1 VAKLDRLLNLVAAL
15 LDTTVPLTAEELRE
29 RVPGYPQGAD
39 AFHRSFE
46 RDKDDLRELGIPVET
61 VVVEHHEQPRSAY
74 TIQRSRYEL
83 RDPGFELDE
92 LAAIH
97 LAATTIQLEGL
108 DPDDVEEGLRKLGGL
123 GAPPEGAAAPVGA
136 LPVPDS
142 LLDLFVAV
150 LERRQ
155 VGFRYSGA
163 QRTVQPHRLQFE
175 RGRWYVTGHDPDRGD
190 RRSFRLDRIDGP
202 VISGEAGTFARP
214 DEVRGVRLRPWELG
228 EGPATTATVLFDP
241 GVAKSVLVEHPDLRV
256 VERRDDGSVVVELD
270 VRNRVA
276 LRGFLMTMLDR
287 AELLGPDDLRDEVVS
302 WLTGF
307 VDDTGDHTRAGAA
320 DRGAHR

>member
-29 RVPGYPQGAD
+29 RVPGYPESPD

-46 RDKDDLRELGIPVET
+46 RDKDDLRELGIPVDT

-123 GAPPEGAAAPVGA
+123 GAVAGAPGVSVSGAAPTGA
-136 LPVPDS
+136 LPVPES

-150 LERRQ
+150 TERRE
-155 VGFRYSGA
+155 VTFGYGDA
-163 QRTVQPHRLQFE
+163 QRHVQPHRLQFE
-175 RGRWYVTGHDPDRGD
+175 RGRWYLTGFDTDRGD
-190 RRSFRLDRIDGP
+190 KRSFRLDRITTP
-202 VISGEAGTFARP
+202 ITSGDANGFERPEQVAG
-214 DEVRGVRLRPWELG
+214 VQLRPWELG
-228 EGPATTATVLFDP
+228 EGQVTTCHVLLDP
-241 GVAKSVLVEHPDLRV
+241 GVAKSVLVDHPDLEV
-256 VERRDDGSVVVELD
+256 AERRDDGSVVVALA
-270 VRNRVA
+270 VRNHEALRNFLMTLLDHAEVLDPPEVRQEVVDW
-276 LRGFLMTMLDR
+276 LRGFV
-287 AELLGPDDLRDEVVS
+287 APQ
-302 WLTGF
+302 
-307 VDDTGDHTRAGAA
+307 GAA
-320 DRGAHR
+320 S

>member
-1 VAKLDRLLNLVAAL
+1 MAKLDRLLNLVAAL
-15 LDTTVPLTAEELRE
+15 LDTSIPLTAEELRE
-29 RVPGYPQGAD
+29 RVPGYPDSDD

-61 VVVEHHEQPRSAY
+61 VAVEHHEQPRAAY

-123 GAPPEGAAAPVGA
+123 GAAGAGPGGSPLGA

-150 LERRQ
+150 LERRP
-155 VGFRYSGA
+155 VTFGYNHAERH
-163 QRTVQPHRLQFE
+163 VEPHRLQFE
-175 RGRWYVTGHDPDRGD
+175 RGRWYLTGHDTDKGD
-190 RRSFRLDRIDGP
+190 RRSFRLDRISGA
-202 VISGEAGTFARP
+202 VGSGEPDGFERP
-214 DEVRGVRLRPWELG
+214 ADVGGVQLRPWELG
-228 EGPATTATVLFDP
+228 DEAAIPCRVLLDK
-241 GVAKSVLVEHPDLRV
+241 GVARSVLVEHPGLDV
-256 VERRDDGSVVVELD
+256 VERRDDGGVLVELS
-270 VRNRVA
+270 VRNRTA
-276 LRGFLMTMLDR
+276 LRTYLMTMLDH
-287 AELLGPDDLRDEVVS
+287 AEVLEPAELRDEIVA
-302 WLTGF
+302 WLQGF
-307 VDDTGDHTRAGAA
+307 VTA
-320 DRGAHR
+320 DEHGGPAR